1 MARTKV
7 TELTDTQRLR
17 FDKCWNVYPRKVN
30 KGEAE
35 IAWAQ
40 IDPDDELTEKI
51 FDSILLQNK
60 ERGTK
65 FISKEDKKFIKHFAS
80 WLRAKGWVFESE
92 TSGELSEQKR
102 DKTKCRCGGDVYWRQ
117 KENGVELCIKCY
129 DKYLHGDD
137 KRRIYDHLCSLG
149 LGKLKDETKQEW
161 VARLRQNARQAF
173 KRIGTIESRNLA
185 ISPNPHPIRSEGH
198 DLREDDRAYVRGTD
212 GA

>member
-7 TELTDTQRLR
+7 TELTEPQRLR

-40 IDPDDELTEKI
+40 IDPDEKLTETI
-51 FDSILLQNK
+51 YDSILLQNK

-80 WLRAKGWVFESE
+80 WLRAKGWVFEAE
-92 TSGELSEQKR
+92 TNGELSTETRAEKS
-102 DKTKCRCGGDVYWRQ
+102 CGCGGKVCWKSQ
-117 KENGVELCIKCY
+117 ESGEELCIKCY
-129 DKYLHGDD
+129 DKRLHGDE
-137 KRRIYDHLCSLG
+137 KRKIYDHLCSIG
-149 LGKLKDETKQEW
+149 LGKRKDETKQEW
-161 VARLRQNARQAF
+161 IARLRQNARQAF

-185 ISPNPHPIRSEGH
+185 MAPNPHPPGSRTHEAGESVGN
-198 DLREDDRAYVRGTD
+198 DV
-212 GA
+212 

>member
-7 TELTDTQRLR
+7 TELTETQRLR

-40 IDPDDELTEKI
+40 IDPDEELTEKI

-65 FISKEDKKFIKHFAS
+65 FLSKEDKKFIKHFAS
-80 WLRAKGWVFESE
+80 WLRAKGWVFEAE
-92 TSGELSEQKR
+92 TSGELSTDTKAE
-102 DKTKCRCGGDVYWRQ
+102 KTCACGGKICWKHQ
-117 KENGVELCIKCY
+117 ESGEELCIKCY
-129 DKYLHGDD
+129 DQKYHPEE
-137 KRRIYDHLCSLG
+137 KRKIYDHLCSIG

-161 VARLRQNARQAF
+161 IARLRQNARQAF
-173 KRIGTIESRNLA
+173 KRIGTIQRRDVA
-185 ISPNPHPIRSEGH
+185 MAPNPHPPSRRTHEAGEVVGN
-198 DLREDDRAYVRGTD
+198 DV
-212 GA
+212 

>member
-1 MARTKV
+1 MPKRIA
-7 TELTDTQRLR
+7 ELTETQRLR

-51 FDSILLQNK
+51 YDSILLQNR

-80 WLRAKGWVFESE
+80 WLRAKGWVFEAE
-92 TSGELSEQKR
+92 TNGEFSTETRAEKTCACGGKICWKHQESGE
-102 DKTKCRCGGDVYWRQ
+102 G
-117 KENGVELCIKCY
+117 LCIKCY
-129 DKYLHGDD
+129 DERLHANE
-137 KRRIYDHLCSLG
+137 KRKIYDHLCSIG
-149 LGKLKDETKQEW
+149 LGKLKDESKQEW

-173 KRIGTIESRNLA
+173 KRIGTIPS
-185 ISPNPHPIRSEGH
+185 
-198 DLREDDRAYVRGTD
+198 
-212 GA
+212 